1 MLLSTICVLVNSILR
16 VPSPFSKARKRR
28 SRFYH
33 LVVHVSLNSVEE
45 PSISMVSISQGR
57 S

>member
-1 MLLSTICVLVNSILR
+1 MLLSTICVPVNSILR
-16 VPSPFSKARKRR
+16 VPSSFSKARKRR
-28 SRFYH
+28 SGFYH